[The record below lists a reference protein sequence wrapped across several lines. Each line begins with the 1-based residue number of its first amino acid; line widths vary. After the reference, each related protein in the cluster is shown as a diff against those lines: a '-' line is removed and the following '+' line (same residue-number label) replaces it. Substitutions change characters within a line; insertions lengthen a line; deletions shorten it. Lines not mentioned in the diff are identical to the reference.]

1 MGDTTNIFD
10 LPTDPAVG
18 GNMSMSINEKLSD
31 STVENQQPVALD
43 QSTINQIING
53 IQKASSTGATLLPSR
68 DIPTTTEQ
76 ITKDPYIQPNY
87 IPPPTSRD
95 YIREYQT
102 NDEIIS
108 NYNSHAK
115 TQSQLDMLYDE
126 MQTPLLLIVLFFMF
140 QLPIFKKY
148 VYKFFPALFHNDGNY
163 NISGFVFVS
172 SCFGMIFYILNKIMV
187 HFSQI

>member
-18 GNMSMSINEKLSD
+18 GNMSMSINEKPSD
-31 STVENQQPVALD
+31 SPVENQQSVALD

-108 NYNSHAK
+108 NYESHK
-115 TQSQLDMLYDE
+115 RSQSQLDMLYDE
-126 MQTPLLLIVLFFMF
+126 LQTPLLLIVLFFMF

-148 VYKFFPALFHNDGNY
+148 V
-163 NISGFVFVS
+163 
-172 SCFGMIFYILNKIMV
+172 
-187 HFSQI
+187 